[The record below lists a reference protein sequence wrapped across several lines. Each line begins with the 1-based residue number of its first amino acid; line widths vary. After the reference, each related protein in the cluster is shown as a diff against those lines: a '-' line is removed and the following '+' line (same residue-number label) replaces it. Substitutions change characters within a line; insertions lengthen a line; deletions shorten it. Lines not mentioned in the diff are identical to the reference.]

1 MQKPKKSNNKQSG
14 LTLVE
19 IMVAVT
25 IISLAVAVILVN
37 INRDFDSAIDSHN
50 LRIVKMLATK
60 KMEDV
65 LLFYNSED
73 QSGGMDASGDFSEE
87 GYPQFSWSVE
97 EEELN
102 LTTEEE
108 IQDGEEDRIVYKV
121 TLTVTYKKKDG
132 TDAEYRLSA
141 VVEPKEDEQQ

>member
-1 MQKPKKSNNKQSG
+1 MWKQKNNNKQSG

-25 IISLAVAVILVN
+25 IISLAVSVILIN

-50 LRIVKMLATK
+50 LRIVKMLATE

-65 LLFYNSED
+65 LLFYNEAD
-73 QSGGMDASGDFSEE
+73 PTETMDASGDFSEK
-87 GYPQFSWSVE
+87 GYPQFKWTVE

-102 LTTEEE
+102 LTTDEE
-108 IQDGEEDRIVYKV
+108 IQDGEEDRIVYKI
-121 TLTVTYKKKDG
+121 TLTVTYKKKDA
-132 TDAEYRLSA
+132 TDAEYRLSTI
-141 VVEPKEDEQQ
+141 VEPKENEQQ